1 MRVVVGGARG
11 EKMHGLSQH
20 VSPLRRE
27 TLEDGVY
34 RQLCEL
40 ILKGGI
46 APGESITVASLAD
59 AFGVSPMPVRNALT
73 RLSTAGALTIVSGR
87 TIGIPKLTRDRLD
100 ELLRVRLTVEPV
112 AAAWAAERADPDL
125 LDELGKTL
133 DTLRESER
141 AGDTKSYVRSNYTF
155 HFQVYRMSQ
164 SPIMLSI
171 IESLWLQISP
181 YFHLLQASGNYRIS
195 NRHHE
200 KMFRAIADGRSDVA
214 RQELH
219 DDIADAYQVLRALV

>member
-1 MRVVVGGARG
+1 
-11 EKMHGLSQH
+11 MHGLSEH

-46 APGESITVASLAD
+46 APGESITVASIAD
-59 AFGVSPMPVRNALT
+59 AFAVSPMPVRNALT
-73 RLSTAGALTIVSGR
+73 RLSTAGALTVISGR
-87 TIGIPKLTRDRLD
+87 TIGIPKLTRERLD
-100 ELLRVRLTVEPV
+100 ELTRVRLTVEPV
-112 AAAWAAERADPDL
+112 AAAWAAERAGPALVGQLEKTFRIL
-125 LDELGKTL
+125 L
-133 DTLRESER
+133 ESGR
-141 AGDTKSYVRSNYTF
+141 AGDTKLYVKSNYDF
-155 HFQVYRMSQ
+155 HFEVYRLSQ

-181 YFHLLQASGNYRIS
+181 YFHLLRASGNFRIS

-200 KMFRAIADGRSDVA
+200 EILHALENRDPERA
-214 RQELH
+214 RQALH
-219 DDIADAYQVLRALV
+219 TDLTDAYDVLRGLL

>member
-1 MRVVVGGARG
+1 
-11 EKMHGLSQH
+11 MHGLSQH
-20 VSPLRRE
+20 VSPLKRE
-27 TLEDGVY
+27 TLEEGVY

-46 APGESITVASLAD
+46 AAGESITVASIAD

-73 RLSTAGALTIVSGR
+73 RLSTAGALTVISGR

-100 ELLRVRLTVEPV
+100 ELLRVRLTVEPT
-112 AAAWAAERADPDL
+112 AAAWAAERSDPAL
-125 LDELGKTL
+125 LNELGKTL
-133 DTLRESER
+133 DTLRDSER
-141 AGDTKSYVRSNYTF
+141 AGDTKTYVRSNYTF

-164 SPIMLSI
+164 SPIMAAI

-181 YFHLLQASGNYRIS
+181 YFHLLQASGNFRIS
-195 NRHHE
+195 NHHHE
-200 KMFRAIADGRSDVA
+200 KMFRAIADGAPDVA

-219 DDIADAYQVLRALV
+219 DDIADAYKVLRDLV

>member
-1 MRVVVGGARG
+1 
-11 EKMHGLSQH
+11 MHGISEQ

-40 ILKGGI
+40 ILRGGI
-46 APGESITVASLAD
+46 VPGESITVASLAE

-73 RLSTAGALTIVSGR
+73 RLSSAGALTVVSGR
-87 TIGIPKLTRDRLD
+87 TIGIPKLTRQRLD
-100 ELLRVRLTVEPV
+100 ELLRVRLAVEPTT
-112 AAAWAAERADPDL
+112 AAWAAEHASPLQVDGLKRNFEALFVGQESADAKL
-125 LDELGKTL
+125 YLQ
-133 DTLRESER
+133 
-141 AGDTKSYVRSNYTF
+141 ANYDF
-155 HFQVYRMSQ
+155 HFEVYRLGQ

-181 YFHLLQASGNYRIS
+181 YFHLLRASGNFRIS

-200 KMFRAIADGRSDVA
+200 DIFRAIESNKPDQA
-214 RQELH
+214 RQAMH
-219 DDIADAYQVLRALV
+219 DDISDAYDVLTGYL

>member
-1 MRVVVGGARG
+1 
-11 EKMHGLSQH
+11 MHGLSEH

-34 RQLCEL
+34 RQMCEL

-46 APGESITVASLAD
+46 APGESITVASIAD

-73 RLSTAGALTIVSGR
+73 RLSTAGALTIISGR
-87 TIGIPKLTRDRLD
+87 TIGIPKLTRERLD
-100 ELLRVRLTVEPV
+100 ELLRVRLTVEPA
-112 AAAWAAERADPDL
+112 AAAWAAERADNAFL
-125 LDELGKTL
+125 GELETTL
-133 DTLRESER
+133 DTLRASER
-141 AGDTKSYVRSNYTF
+141 AGDTKIYVQSNYTF

-164 SPIMLSI
+164 SPIVVAI

-181 YFHLLQASGNYRIS
+181 YFHLLRASGNFRIS

-200 KMFRAIADGRSDVA
+200 RIFEAMKNHDPELA
-214 RQELH
+214 RRELH
-219 DDIADAYQVLRALV
+219 TDITDAYDVLRALL

>member
-1 MRVVVGGARG
+1 
-11 EKMHGLSQH
+11 MHGLSEH

-46 APGESITVASLAD
+46 APGESITVASLAE

-73 RLSTAGALTIVSGR
+73 RLSTAGALTIISGR
-87 TIGIPKLTRDRLD
+87 TIGIPKLTRARLD
-100 ELLRVRLTVEPV
+100 ELRRVRLTVEPA
-112 AAAWAAERADPDL
+112 AAAWAAERSGPSAVGD
-125 LDELGKTL
+125 LGKYFRSL
-133 DTLRESER
+133 LESEK
-141 AGDTKSYVRSNYTF
+141 AGDTKLYVQSNYDF
-155 HFQVYRMSQ
+155 HFEVYRLGQ

-181 YFHLLQASGNYRIS
+181 YFHLLRASGNFRIS

-200 KMFRAIADGRSDVA
+200 DIFRAIENGEPERA
-214 RQELH
+214 RQALH
-219 DDIADAYQVLRALV
+219 EDISDAYDVLRNLV

>member
-1 MRVVVGGARG
+1 MQ
-11 EKMHGLSQH
+11 GLSQH

-46 APGESITVASLAD
+46 APGESITVASIAE

-87 TIGIPKLTRDRLD
+87 TIGIPKLTRARLD
-100 ELLRVRLTVEPV
+100 ELVRVRLIVEPS
-112 AAAWAAERADPDL
+112 AAAWAAERCERALVGDL
-125 LDELGKTL
+125 EKYFRLLL
-133 DTLRESER
+133 ESEK
-141 AGDTKSYVRSNYTF
+141 AGDTKLYVKSNYDF
-155 HFQVYRMSQ
+155 HFEVYRLGQ
-164 SPIMLSI
+164 SPIMLAI
-171 IESLWLQISP
+171 IERLWLQISP
-181 YFHLLQASGNYRIS
+181 YFHLLRASGNFRIS

-200 KMFRAIADGRSDVA
+200 EIFRALEKGEPERA
-214 RQELH
+214 RRALH
-219 DDIADAYQVLRALV
+219 HDISDAYDVLRALL

>member
-1 MRVVVGGARG
+1 
-11 EKMHGLSQH
+11 MHGLSER

-34 RQLCEL
+34 RQLCDL

-46 APGESITVASLAD
+46 APGESITVSSIAE

-73 RLSTAGALTIVSGR
+73 RLSTAGALTVVSGR
-87 TIGIPKLTRDRLD
+87 TIGIPKLTRGRLD
-100 ELLRVRLTVEPV
+100 ELVRVRLTIEPA
-112 AAAWAAERADPDL
+112 AAAWAAERAGNATLDDL
-125 LDELGKTL
+125 RKTL

-141 AGDTKSYVRSNYTF
+141 AGDTKLYVRSNYTF

-164 SPIMLSI
+164 SPIMLAI

-181 YFHLLQASGNYRIS
+181 YFHMLQASDNFRIS

-200 KMFRAIADGRSDVA
+200 EIFHAMENRQPERAQQA
-214 RQELH
+214 LH
-219 DDIADAYQVLRALV
+219 QDIMDAYEVLKGLL